1 MRKSWLPAYLALG
14 TVWGCSFIFIELG
27 LEFLTPFGVTFIR
40 CALGAITLIIIARIR
55 KIDLPTDRK
64 VWQKLWVVALL
75 LNVIPGVLFAFA
87 QQYVTSVFAS
97 IINAATPLMTLVFIL
112 VIFREEKL
120 KREQIFGLLIGALG
134 VMTVVGVWK
143 ELGDNQLV
151 GVLALLIAVSC
162 YGASY
167 PYSTRNVIPGVL
179 FAFAQQYVTSVF
191 ASIIN
196 AATPLMTLVFILV
209 IFREEKLKREQI
221 YGLLIGA
228 LGVMTVVG
236 VWKELG
242 DNQLVGVIALLIAVS
257 CYGASYPYSTR
268 NVIPLKLKPEALAA
282 GQLIMAAITLLP
294 LFLINGISN
303 NSYPRQ
309 SVIAMLC
316 LGIFGSGFA
325 YIWNFSITAAAG
337 SAIASSVTYLTP
349 VVAVIVGRLYLGEVI
364 VWHEIVGAIIV
375 ILGALLSQG
384 RLNRLVKTK

>member
-1 MRKSWLPAYLALG
+1 MMRKSWLPAYLALG

-120 KREQIFGLLIGALG
+120 KREQIF
-134 VMTVVGVWK
+134 
-143 ELGDNQLV
+143 
-151 GVLALLIAVSC
+151 
-162 YGASY
+162 
-167 PYSTRNVIPGVL
+167 
-179 FAFAQQYVTSVF
+179 
-191 ASIIN
+191 
-196 AATPLMTLVFILV
+196 
-209 IFREEKLKREQI
+209 
-221 YGLLIGA
+221 GLLIGA

-384 RLNRLVKTK
+384 RLNRLVKSK